1 MLVERIVM
9 SGQVIER
16 LAVIVGAYG
25 LGSIPFGYLLVKYV
39 FVRGVDIRTVGSG
52 NVGATNVSRIAGA
65 SGGLL
70 TLLLDAGKGAAAVIL
85 AGHLT
90 DQEPKWMGVAA
101 VMAIVGHVF
110 PIWLKGRGGKGVATG
125 FGAFLV
131 ISPLAMAC
139 VLAVWVVTVGWKRY
153 ISLGSIAAAAS
164 APLLIW
170 VVEGTFSHRATADI
184 LPGLIAVT
192 LGSTLIIARHRE
204 NIHRLLRGSEHKFGS
219 RASVRS

>member
-1 MLVERIVM
+1 MLVQRIVM
-9 SGQVIER
+9 SEQVVER
-16 LAVIVGAYG
+16 LVVIVGAYG

-39 FVRGVDIRTVGSG
+39 FARGVDIRTIGSG
-52 NVGATNVSRIAGA
+52 NVGATNVSRVAGV

-70 TLLLDAGKGAAAVIL
+70 TLLLDVGKGAAGVML

-90 DQEPKWMGVAA
+90 DQDPAWMGAAA

-110 PIWLKGRGGKGVATG
+110 PVWLKGRGGKGVATG
-125 FGAFLV
+125 LGAFLV
-131 ISPLAMAC
+131 VSPLAMAG
-139 VLAVWVVTVGWKRY
+139 VLAVWVVVVGWKRY
-153 ISLGSIAAAAS
+153 VSLGSIAAAAS

-170 VVEGTFSHRATADI
+170 VVESNFSHRGTADI

-204 NIHRLLRGSEHKFGS
+204 NIRRLLGGSEQKFGS
-219 RASVRS
+219 RLSVRW